1 MTRLC
6 YLDQEHLNQYPC
18 DPLADQ
24 EVVDS
29 IEGVYYNDDQF
40 DTSDYELKVR
50 ENIPGEIRQD
60 FLSKPVVGYIVISV
74 G

>member
-1 MTRLC
+1 M
-6 YLDQEHLNQYPC
+6 NQYPC

-40 DTSDYELKVR
+40 DTSDYELKVG
-50 ENIPGEIRQD
+50 EDISGEI
-60 FLSKPVVGYIVISV
+60 
-74 G
+74 